1 MTWPGRVSDSNI
13 QHGVFLGAI
22 ELRKGIAL
30 VELHAEH
37 ASSPLVKAERE
48 HTVLNA
54 LCISGG

>member
-13 QHGVFLGAI
+13 QHGDFLRAR
-22 ELRKGIAL
+22 ELRKAFAL

-37 ASSPLVKAERE
+37 ASSPLVKAETE

-54 LCISGG
+54 FV